1 MLKMLYVLFTKCFM
15 FPLMPLCTQWERSS
29 RKTWKFEDFLLFQ
42 SKAFHFVY
50 RKKKVYPVEMKSLRV
65 ERKLQWCLVQKKT
78 EIRGN
83 KANFKPLTLGLPV
96 PSSFS
101 ADTSVAS
108 ISALMISR
116 ALRIQLCCRLI
127 CLCSSFHWL
136 AIICSMSFSP
146 SPKWRGK
153 KVSCKLNYIF
163 KYYSLIKE
171 LAGYLNKQN
180 RKFCVFS

>member
-1 MLKMLYVLFTKCFM
+1 MLKTLYVLFTKCFM
-15 FPLMPLCTQWERSS
+15 FPPCPSTQNETGLPGKLESS
-29 RKTWKFEDFLLFQ
+29 KIFSLFQ

-50 RKKKVYPVEMKSLRV
+50 EKKKVYPVEIKSLRV

-146 SPKWRGK
+146 SPKWRRKK
-153 KVSCKLNYIF
+153 KVKAVNSTAFLNV
-163 KYYSLIKE
+163 YSLK
-171 LAGYLNKQN
+171 NKSN
-180 RKFCVFS
+180 MNSNIFSQQ

>member
-1 MLKMLYVLFTKCFM
+1 MFCLLNVLCSPSCPSTHNKTGLPGKLESSKIFYCFSVRH
-15 FPLMPLCTQWERSS
+15 FI
-29 RKTWKFEDFLLFQ
+29 LFI
-42 SKAFHFVY
+42 
-50 RKKKVYPVEMKSLRV
+50 KKKVYPVEMKSLRV

-153 KVSCKLNYIF
+153 K
-163 KYYSLIKE
+163 
-171 LAGYLNKQN
+171 
-180 RKFCVFS
+180 

>member
-1 MLKMLYVLFTKCFM
+1 MFCLLNVLCSPSCPSTHNETSLAQK
-15 FPLMPLCTQWERSS
+15 PESS
-29 RKTWKFEDFLLFQ
+29 KIFLLFQ

-50 RKKKVYPVEMKSLRV
+50 KKKVYPVEMKSLRV

-136 AIICSMSFSP
+136 EIICSMSFSP
-146 SPKWRGK
+146 SPKRRGK
-153 KVSCKLNYIF
+153 N
-163 KYYSLIKE
+163 
-171 LAGYLNKQN
+171 
-180 RKFCVFS
+180 

>member
-1 MLKMLYVLFTKCFM
+1 MFCLLNVLCSPSCPSAHNETGLPGK
-15 FPLMPLCTQWERSS
+15 LESS
-29 RKTWKFEDFLLFQ
+29 KIFLLFQ
-42 SKAFHFVY
+42 SQAFHFVY
-50 RKKKVYPVEMKSLRV
+50 KKKKVYPVEMKSLRV

-127 CLCSSFHWL
+127 CLCSSFH
-136 AIICSMSFSP
+136 
-146 SPKWRGK
+146 
-153 KVSCKLNYIF
+153 
-163 KYYSLIKE
+163 
-171 LAGYLNKQN
+171 
-180 RKFCVFS
+180 

>member
-1 MLKMLYVLFTKCFM
+1 MFYVPPHAPLHTMRQVFLENLKVRRFFYCFRVRHFILFIK
-15 FPLMPLCTQWERSS
+15 
-29 RKTWKFEDFLLFQ
+29 KK
-42 SKAFHFVY
+42 
-50 RKKKVYPVEMKSLRV
+50 KKKVYPVEMKSLRV

-136 AIICSMSFSP
+136 AIICNMSFSP

-153 KVSCKLNYIF
+153 KVNFKLNCIF
-163 KYYSLIKE
+163 RYYSLIKE
-171 LAGYLNKQN
+171 LVGYLKE
-180 RKFCVFS
+180 

>member
-15 FPLMPLCTQWERSS
+15 SLSYPSCSS
-29 RKTWKFEDFLLFQ
+29 THSEEGLPGKLESFLKLF
-42 SKAFHFVY
+42 FCFRVRHFILFI
-50 RKKKVYPVEMKSLRV
+50 KKKVYPVEMKSLRV

-136 AIICSMSFSP
+136 AIICNMSFSP
-146 SPKWRGK
+146 SPKWGGK
-153 KVSCKLNYIF
+153 SESCKFNYIF
-163 KYYSLIKE
+163 K
-171 LAGYLNKQN
+171 GFN
-180 RKFCVFS
+180 RL

>member
-1 MLKMLYVLFTKCFM
+1 MFCLLNVLCSPHAPLHKMRQVFLENLKVLRFFHCFRVRH
-15 FPLMPLCTQWERSS
+15 FI
-29 RKTWKFEDFLLFQ
+29 LFM
-42 SKAFHFVY
+42 
-50 RKKKVYPVEMKSLRV
+50 RKKKVYPVEIKSLRV

-146 SPKWRGK
+146 SPKWRRKK
-153 KVSCKLNYIF
+153 KVKAVNSTAFLNV
-163 KYYSLIKE
+163 YSLK
-171 LAGYLNKQN
+171 NKSN
-180 RKFCVFS
+180 MNSNIFSQQ